1 MLSNDLYIKL
11 LSKRKDEIS
20 KALVFYLK
28 KECIQGY
35 AKKFRFVERVVHYYM
50 EIQENE
56 GETTLEGSI
65 PEEIADKIVAGYK
78 EDYGKYEEKAKERLI
93 KEMENIF

>member
-1 MLSNDLYIKL
+1 MNDLYIKL
-11 LSKRKDEIS
+11 LSKNKDEIS

-28 KECIQGY
+28 KEHIQGY
-35 AKKFRFVERVVHYYM
+35 AKKFRFIERVVHYYM
-50 EIQENE
+50 DIQEHE
-56 GETTLEGSI
+56 GEDALEGSI

-78 EDYGKYEEKAKERLI
+78 EDYSKQEQKAKERLI